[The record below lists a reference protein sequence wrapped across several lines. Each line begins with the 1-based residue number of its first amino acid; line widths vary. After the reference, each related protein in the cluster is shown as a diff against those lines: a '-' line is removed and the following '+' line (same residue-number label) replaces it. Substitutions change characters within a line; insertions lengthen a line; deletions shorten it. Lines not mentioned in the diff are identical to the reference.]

1 MDANEKSDRLI
12 EAALAALSVAPHHRL
27 NAVVLNKALFYI
39 DLASLRDVGTTVTAN
54 SYVAIKWGPVVARY
68 SQRLIGQL
76 ESRGFAKQVSEWDG
90 AKPIV
95 LETTP
100 GPFRFIHAETM
111 VLVSDVVAF
120 FADATSRRASEFS
133 HENPGWQL
141 AWNDYLRTGRPSAI
155 DMRIAMQQ
163 IIEDDPW
170 MGVPLREDGEI
181 LRAAD
186 ADEGVDW

>member
-1 MDANEKSDRLI
+1 MDANEKSERLI
-12 EAALAALSVAPHHRL
+12 EVAVAALNAAPNHRL

-39 DLASLRDVGTTVTAN
+39 DLASLRDRGATVTAN
-54 SYVAIKWGPVVARY
+54 SYVAIQWGPVVARY
-68 SQRLIGQL
+68 SQRLIGQM

-95 LETTP
+95 LETKP
-100 GPFRFIHAETM
+100 GPFRFIDAETM

-120 FADATSRRASEFS
+120 FADATSRRASDFS
-133 HENPGWQL
+133 HENAGWQL

-170 MGVPLREDGEI
+170 MGVPLHDDEEV

-186 ADEGVDW
+186 AGEGVEW